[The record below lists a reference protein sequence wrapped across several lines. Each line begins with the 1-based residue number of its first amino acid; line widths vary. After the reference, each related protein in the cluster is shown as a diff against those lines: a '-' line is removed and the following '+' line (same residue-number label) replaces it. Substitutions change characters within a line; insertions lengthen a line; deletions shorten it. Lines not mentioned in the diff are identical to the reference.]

1 MFADNLKTL
10 RRARGLSQEELA
22 GRLHVTR
29 QTISKWENAL
39 SVPDA
44 ELLLRLAE
52 ELEVPVS
59 RLLGGPVEEEP
70 APDQVAA
77 HLAELNRLLAERN
90 RRSRRIWRGVA
101 GVLLGP
107 AGGARPL
114 GPPPAPPPPPPTPAQ
129 GGEFPPP
136 GRSPQAFAGWSPP
149 QGSGSPPQQIPNACA
164 RRTAATTAR
173 SRSAPRPAFFPSMNS
188 QIRKRSRSIPA
199 A

>member
-1 MFADNLKTL
+1 MFAENLRTL

-52 ELEVPVS
+52 ELETPVS

-77 HLAELNRLLAERN
+77 RLAELNRLLAERN
-90 RRSRRIWRGVA
+90 RRSRRIWRTVA
-101 GVLLGP
+101 GVLIGIAALYVLLMVFSAAALRSLTTETEGTVVP
-107 AGGARPL
+107 IE
-114 GPPPAPPPPPPTPAQ
+114 
-129 GGEFPPP
+129 GEP
-136 GRSPQAFAGWSPP
+136 
-149 QGSGSPPQQIPNACA
+149 
-164 RRTAATTAR
+164 
-173 SRSAPRPAFFPSMNS
+173 
-188 QIRKRSRSIPA
+188 
-199 A
+199 

>member
-1 MFADNLKTL
+1 MGGGGGERGGNPLFADNLKTL

-90 RRSRRIWRGVA
+90 RRSRRIWRVVA
-101 GVLLGP
+101 GVLIGL
-107 AGGARPL
+107 A
-114 GPPPAPPPPPPTPAQ
+114 
-129 GGEFPPP
+129 
-136 GRSPQAFAGWSPP
+136 
-149 QGSGSPPQQIPNACA
+149 
-164 RRTAATTAR
+164 AATVLLILLNA
-173 SRSAPRPAFFPSMNS
+173 AAF
-188 QIRKRSRSIPA
+188 RSITTDTEQTAIPIEA
-199 A
+199 GP

>member
-52 ELEVPVS
+52 ELEAPVS
-59 RLLGGPVEEEP
+59 RLLGGPVEDEP

-90 RRSRRIWRGVA
+90 RRSRRIWRVVA
-101 GVLLGP
+101 GVLIGIVALYVLLMVFS
-107 AGGARPL
+107 AA
-114 GPPPAPPPPPPTPAQ
+114 A
-129 GGEFPPP
+129 F
-136 GRSPQAFAGWSPP
+136 RSMTTDTEQTA
-149 QGSGSPPQQIPNACA
+149 IPIE
-164 RRTAATTAR
+164 
-173 SRSAPRPAFFPSMNS
+173 S
-188 QIRKRSRSIPA
+188 QP
-199 A
+199 

>member
-90 RRSRRIWRGVA
+90 RRSRRIWRVVA
-101 GVLLGP
+101 GVLIGLV
-107 AGGARPL
+107 
-114 GPPPAPPPPPPTPAQ
+114 
-129 GGEFPPP
+129 
-136 GRSPQAFAGWSPP
+136 
-149 QGSGSPPQQIPNACA
+149 
-164 RRTAATTAR
+164 AATVLLMLLNA
-173 SRSAPRPAFFPSMNS
+173 AAF
-188 QIRKRSRSIPA
+188 RSITTDTEQTAIPIEVQP
-199 A
+199 

>member
-77 HLAELNRLLAERN
+77 HLAELNRLLADRN
-90 RRSRRIWRGVA
+90 RRSRRIWRVVA
-101 GVLLGP
+101 GVLIGL
-107 AGGARPL
+107 A
-114 GPPPAPPPPPPTPAQ
+114 
-129 GGEFPPP
+129 
-136 GRSPQAFAGWSPP
+136 
-149 QGSGSPPQQIPNACA
+149 
-164 RRTAATTAR
+164 AATVLLILLNATA
-173 SRSAPRPAFFPSMNS
+173 F
-188 QIRKRSRSIPA
+188 RSITTDTEQTAIPIEA
-199 A
+199 QP

>member
-1 MFADNLKTL
+1 MFADNLKIL

-90 RRSRRIWRGVA
+90 RRSRRIWRVVA
-101 GVLLGP
+101 GVLIGIVALYVLLMVFSAAAFRSMTTDAEQTTIP
-107 AGGARPL
+107 IEAGR
-114 GPPPAPPPPPPTPAQ
+114 
-129 GGEFPPP
+129 
-136 GRSPQAFAGWSPP
+136 
-149 QGSGSPPQQIPNACA
+149 
-164 RRTAATTAR
+164 
-173 SRSAPRPAFFPSMNS
+173 
-188 QIRKRSRSIPA
+188 
-199 A
+199 

>member
-90 RRSRRIWRGVA
+90 RRSRRIWRVVA
-101 GVLLGP
+101 GVLIGL
-107 AGGARPL
+107 A
-114 GPPPAPPPPPPTPAQ
+114 
-129 GGEFPPP
+129 
-136 GRSPQAFAGWSPP
+136 
-149 QGSGSPPQQIPNACA
+149 
-164 RRTAATTAR
+164 AATVLLILLNAAAFRSFTTDAEQTA
-173 SRSAPRPAFFPSMNS
+173 
-188 QIRKRSRSIPA
+188 IPIEA
-199 A
+199 QP

>member
-1 MFADNLKTL
+1 MFAENLKAL

-59 RLLGGPVEEEP
+59 RLLGGPVETEE

-77 HLAELNRLLAERN
+77 RLAELNRLLAERN
-90 RRSRRIWRGVA
+90 RRSRRIWRVVA
-101 GVLLGP
+101 GVLIGLAALTVLLMALSAAAFRSMTTDAEQTTIP
-107 AGGARPL
+107 IEAGR
-114 GPPPAPPPPPPTPAQ
+114 
-129 GGEFPPP
+129 
-136 GRSPQAFAGWSPP
+136 
-149 QGSGSPPQQIPNACA
+149 
-164 RRTAATTAR
+164 
-173 SRSAPRPAFFPSMNS
+173 
-188 QIRKRSRSIPA
+188 
-199 A
+199 

>member
-1 MFADNLKTL
+1 MFADNLKPL

-90 RRSRRIWRGVA
+90 RRSRRIWRVVA
-101 GVLLGP
+101 GVLIGL
-107 AGGARPL
+107 A
-114 GPPPAPPPPPPTPAQ
+114 
-129 GGEFPPP
+129 
-136 GRSPQAFAGWSPP
+136 
-149 QGSGSPPQQIPNACA
+149 
-164 RRTAATTAR
+164 AATVLLILLNA
-173 SRSAPRPAFFPSMNS
+173 AAF
-188 QIRKRSRSIPA
+188 RSITTDTEQTAIPIGDER
-199 A
+199 

>member
-90 RRSRRIWRGVA
+90 RRSRRIWRVVA
-101 GVLLGP
+101 GVLIGLV
-107 AGGARPL
+107 
-114 GPPPAPPPPPPTPAQ
+114 
-129 GGEFPPP
+129 
-136 GRSPQAFAGWSPP
+136 
-149 QGSGSPPQQIPNACA
+149 
-164 RRTAATTAR
+164 AATVLLILLNA
-173 SRSAPRPAFFPSMNS
+173 AAF
-188 QIRKRSRSIPA
+188 RSITTDTEQTAIPIGDER
-199 A
+199 

>member
-1 MFADNLKTL
+1 MFAENLKTL

-59 RLLGGPVEEEP
+59 RLLGGPVEDEP

-77 HLAELNRLLAERN
+77 HLAELNRLLAQRN
-90 RRSRRIWRGVA
+90 RRSRLIWRVVA
-101 GVLLGP
+101 GVLIGIVALYVLLMVFS
-107 AGGARPL
+107 AA
-114 GPPPAPPPPPPTPAQ
+114 A
-129 GGEFPPP
+129 F
-136 GRSPQAFAGWSPP
+136 RSMTTDTEQTA
-149 QGSGSPPQQIPNACA
+149 IPIE
-164 RRTAATTAR
+164 
-173 SRSAPRPAFFPSMNS
+173 S
-188 QIRKRSRSIPA
+188 QP
-199 A
+199 

>member
-70 APDQVAA
+70 APDPVAA
-77 HLAELNRLLAERN
+77 PRAELNPLLAERN
-90 RRSRRIWRGVA
+90 PRRRRIWRVVA
-101 GVLLGP
+101 GVLIGIVALYVLLLLLN
-107 AGGARPL
+107 AA
-114 GPPPAPPPPPPTPAQ
+114 
-129 GGEFPPP
+129 
-136 GRSPQAFAGWSPP
+136 AF
-149 QGSGSPPQQIPNACA
+149 
-164 RRTAATTAR
+164 
-173 SRSAPRPAFFPSMNS
+173 
-188 QIRKRSRSIPA
+188 RSITTDTEQTAIPIEVQP
-199 A
+199 

>member
-90 RRSRRIWRGVA
+90 RRSRRIWRTVA
-101 GVLLGP
+101 GVLIGIAALYVLLMVFSAAALRSLTTETEGTVVP
-107 AGGARPL
+107 IE
-114 GPPPAPPPPPPTPAQ
+114 
-129 GGEFPPP
+129 GEP
-136 GRSPQAFAGWSPP
+136 
-149 QGSGSPPQQIPNACA
+149 
-164 RRTAATTAR
+164 
-173 SRSAPRPAFFPSMNS
+173 
-188 QIRKRSRSIPA
+188 
-199 A
+199 

>member
-90 RRSRRIWRGVA
+90 RRSRRIWRVVA
-101 GVLLGP
+101 GVLIGIVALYVLLLLLN
-107 AGGARPL
+107 AA
-114 GPPPAPPPPPPTPAQ
+114 
-129 GGEFPPP
+129 
-136 GRSPQAFAGWSPP
+136 AF
-149 QGSGSPPQQIPNACA
+149 
-164 RRTAATTAR
+164 
-173 SRSAPRPAFFPSMNS
+173 
-188 QIRKRSRSIPA
+188 RSITTDTEQTAIPIEA
-199 A
+199 QP

>member
-77 HLAELNRLLAERN
+77 PLAELTRLLAERN
-90 RRSRRIWRGVA
+90 RRSRRIWRVVA
-101 GVLLGP
+101 GVLIGLV
-107 AGGARPL
+107 
-114 GPPPAPPPPPPTPAQ
+114 
-129 GGEFPPP
+129 
-136 GRSPQAFAGWSPP
+136 
-149 QGSGSPPQQIPNACA
+149 
-164 RRTAATTAR
+164 AATVLLILLNA
-173 SRSAPRPAFFPSMNS
+173 AAF
-188 QIRKRSRSIPA
+188 RSITTDTEQTAIPIEVQP
-199 A
+199 

>member
-90 RRSRRIWRGVA
+90 RRSRRIWRVVA
-101 GVLLGP
+101 GVLIGIVALYVLLLLLN
-107 AGGARPL
+107 AA
-114 GPPPAPPPPPPTPAQ
+114 
-129 GGEFPPP
+129 
-136 GRSPQAFAGWSPP
+136 AF
-149 QGSGSPPQQIPNACA
+149 
-164 RRTAATTAR
+164 
-173 SRSAPRPAFFPSMNS
+173 
-188 QIRKRSRSIPA
+188 RSITTDTEQTAIPIEA
-199 A
+199 GP

>member
-90 RRSRRIWRGVA
+90 RRSRRIWRVVA
-101 GVLLGP
+101 GVLIGMVALYVLLLLLN
-107 AGGARPL
+107 AA
-114 GPPPAPPPPPPTPAQ
+114 
-129 GGEFPPP
+129 
-136 GRSPQAFAGWSPP
+136 AF
-149 QGSGSPPQQIPNACA
+149 
-164 RRTAATTAR
+164 
-173 SRSAPRPAFFPSMNS
+173 
-188 QIRKRSRSIPA
+188 RSITTDTEQTAIPIEVQP
-199 A
+199 

>member
-1 MFADNLKTL
+1 MFAENLKAL

-59 RLLGGPVEEEP
+59 RLLGGPVETEE

-77 HLAELNRLLAERN
+77 RLAELNRLLAERN
-90 RRSRRIWRGVA
+90 RRSRRIWRVVA
-101 GVLLGP
+101 GVLIGIVALYVLLMVFSAAAFRSMTTDAEQTTIP
-107 AGGARPL
+107 IEAGR
-114 GPPPAPPPPPPTPAQ
+114 
-129 GGEFPPP
+129 
-136 GRSPQAFAGWSPP
+136 
-149 QGSGSPPQQIPNACA
+149 
-164 RRTAATTAR
+164 
-173 SRSAPRPAFFPSMNS
+173 
-188 QIRKRSRSIPA
+188 
-199 A
+199 

>member
-90 RRSRRIWRGVA
+90 RRSRRIWRVVA
-101 GVLLGP
+101 GVLI
-107 AGGARPL
+107 GG
-114 GPPPAPPPPPPTPAQ
+114 
-129 GGEFPPP
+129 GGH
-136 GRSPQAFAGWSPP
+136 
-149 QGSGSPPQQIPNACA
+149 
-164 RRTAATTAR
+164 
-173 SRSAPRPAFFPSMNS
+173 RPADTAQRRRLPLHHHGHGAD
-188 QIRKRSRSIPA
+188 RHPHRG
-199 A
+199 

>member
-90 RRSRRIWRGVA
+90 RRSSRKNRRFPQGRISSARS
-101 GVLLGP
+101 LPP
-107 AGGARPL
+107 AGGKVPQCAHW
-114 GPPPAPPPPPPTPAQ
+114 
-129 GGEFPPP
+129 GG
-136 GRSPQAFAGWSPP
+136 
-149 QGSGSPPQQIPNACA
+149 
-164 RRTAATTAR
+164 
-173 SRSAPRPAFFPSMNS
+173 
-188 QIRKRSRSIPA
+188 
-199 A
+199 

>member
-90 RRSRRIWRGVA
+90 RRSRRIWRVVA
-101 GVLLGP
+101 GVLIGL
-107 AGGARPL
+107 A
-114 GPPPAPPPPPPTPAQ
+114 
-129 GGEFPPP
+129 
-136 GRSPQAFAGWSPP
+136 
-149 QGSGSPPQQIPNACA
+149 
-164 RRTAATTAR
+164 AATVLLMLLNATA
-173 SRSAPRPAFFPSMNS
+173 F
-188 QIRKRSRSIPA
+188 RSITTDTEQTAIPIEVQP
-199 A
+199 

>member
-1 MFADNLKTL
+1 MFAENLKAL

-59 RLLGGPVEEEP
+59 RLLGGPVETEE

-77 HLAELNRLLAERN
+77 RLAELNRLLAERN
-90 RRSRRIWRGVA
+90 RRSRRIWRAVA
-101 GVLLGP
+101 GVLIGLAALTVLLMALSAAAFRSMTTDAEQTTIP
-107 AGGARPL
+107 SEAGR
-114 GPPPAPPPPPPTPAQ
+114 
-129 GGEFPPP
+129 
-136 GRSPQAFAGWSPP
+136 
-149 QGSGSPPQQIPNACA
+149 
-164 RRTAATTAR
+164 
-173 SRSAPRPAFFPSMNS
+173 
-188 QIRKRSRSIPA
+188 
-199 A
+199 

>member
-90 RRSRRIWRGVA
+90 RRSRRIWRVVA
-101 GVLLGP
+101 GVLIGL
-107 AGGARPL
+107 A
-114 GPPPAPPPPPPTPAQ
+114 
-129 GGEFPPP
+129 
-136 GRSPQAFAGWSPP
+136 
-149 QGSGSPPQQIPNACA
+149 
-164 RRTAATTAR
+164 AATVLLILLNA
-173 SRSAPRPAFFPSMNS
+173 AAF
-188 QIRKRSRSIPA
+188 RSITTDTEQTAIPIVVQP
-199 A
+199 

>member
-90 RRSRRIWRGVA
+90 RRSRRIWRVVA
-101 GVLLGP
+101 GVLIGIVALYVLLLLLN
-107 AGGARPL
+107 AA
-114 GPPPAPPPPPPTPAQ
+114 
-129 GGEFPPP
+129 
-136 GRSPQAFAGWSPP
+136 AF
-149 QGSGSPPQQIPNACA
+149 
-164 RRTAATTAR
+164 
-173 SRSAPRPAFFPSMNS
+173 
-188 QIRKRSRSIPA
+188 RSITTDTEQTAIPIGDER
-199 A
+199 

>member
-90 RRSRRIWRGVA
+90 RRSRRIWRVVA
-101 GVLLGP
+101 GVLIDL
-107 AGGARPL
+107 A
-114 GPPPAPPPPPPTPAQ
+114 
-129 GGEFPPP
+129 
-136 GRSPQAFAGWSPP
+136 
-149 QGSGSPPQQIPNACA
+149 
-164 RRTAATTAR
+164 AATVLLILLNA
-173 SRSAPRPAFFPSMNS
+173 AAF
-188 QIRKRSRSIPA
+188 RSITTDTEQTAIPIEA
-199 A
+199 GP

>member
-70 APDQVAA
+70 APD
-77 HLAELNRLLAERN
+77 
-90 RRSRRIWRGVA
+90 
-101 GVLLGP
+101 
-107 AGGARPL
+107 
-114 GPPPAPPPPPPTPAQ
+114 
-129 GGEFPPP
+129 
-136 GRSPQAFAGWSPP
+136 
-149 QGSGSPPQQIPNACA
+149 
-164 RRTAATTAR
+164 
-173 SRSAPRPAFFPSMNS
+173 
-188 QIRKRSRSIPA
+188 
-199 A
+199 

>member
-90 RRSRRIWRGVA
+90 RRSRRIWRVVA
-101 GVLLGP
+101 GVLIGL
-107 AGGARPL
+107 A
-114 GPPPAPPPPPPTPAQ
+114 
-129 GGEFPPP
+129 
-136 GRSPQAFAGWSPP
+136 
-149 QGSGSPPQQIPNACA
+149 
-164 RRTAATTAR
+164 AATVLLILLNA
-173 SRSAPRPAFFPSMNS
+173 AAF
-188 QIRKRSRSIPA
+188 RSITTDTEKTAIPIEVQP
-199 A
+199 

>member
-59 RLLGGPVEEEP
+59 RLLGGPVETEE

-77 HLAELNRLLAERN
+77 RLAELNRLLAERN
-90 RRSRRIWRGVA
+90 RRSRRIWRVVA
-101 GVLLGP
+101 GVLIGL
-107 AGGARPL
+107 A
-114 GPPPAPPPPPPTPAQ
+114 
-129 GGEFPPP
+129 
-136 GRSPQAFAGWSPP
+136 
-149 QGSGSPPQQIPNACA
+149 
-164 RRTAATTAR
+164 AATVLLILLNAAAFRPITTDTEQTA
-173 SRSAPRPAFFPSMNS
+173 
-188 QIRKRSRSIPA
+188 IPIEA
-199 A
+199 GP

>member
-90 RRSRRIWRGVA
+90 RRSRRIWRVVA
-101 GVLLGP
+101 GVLIGL
-107 AGGARPL
+107 A
-114 GPPPAPPPPPPTPAQ
+114 
-129 GGEFPPP
+129 
-136 GRSPQAFAGWSPP
+136 
-149 QGSGSPPQQIPNACA
+149 
-164 RRTAATTAR
+164 AATVLLILLNAAAFR
-173 SRSAPRPAFFPSMNS
+173 SFTTDAE
-188 QIRKRSRSIPA
+188 QTSIPIEA
-199 A
+199 QP

>member
-90 RRSRRIWRGVA
+90 RRSRRIWRVVA
-101 GVLLGP
+101 GVLIGL
-107 AGGARPL
+107 A
-114 GPPPAPPPPPPTPAQ
+114 
-129 GGEFPPP
+129 
-136 GRSPQAFAGWSPP
+136 
-149 QGSGSPPQQIPNACA
+149 
-164 RRTAATTAR
+164 AATVLLMLLNA
-173 SRSAPRPAFFPSMNS
+173 AAF
-188 QIRKRSRSIPA
+188 RSITTDTEQTAIPIEA
-199 A
+199 GP

>member
-90 RRSRRIWRGVA
+90 RRSRRIWRVVA
-101 GVLLGP
+101 GVLIGL
-107 AGGARPL
+107 A
-114 GPPPAPPPPPPTPAQ
+114 
-129 GGEFPPP
+129 
-136 GRSPQAFAGWSPP
+136 
-149 QGSGSPPQQIPNACA
+149 
-164 RRTAATTAR
+164 AATVLLILLNA
-173 SRSAPRPAFFPSMNS
+173 AAF
-188 QIRKRSRSIPA
+188 RSITTDTEQTALPIKA
-199 A
+199 EP

>member
-90 RRSRRIWRGVA
+90 RRSRRIWRVVA
-101 GVLLGP
+101 GVLIGL
-107 AGGARPL
+107 A
-114 GPPPAPPPPPPTPAQ
+114 
-129 GGEFPPP
+129 
-136 GRSPQAFAGWSPP
+136 
-149 QGSGSPPQQIPNACA
+149 
-164 RRTAATTAR
+164 AATVLLMLLNA
-173 SRSAPRPAFFPSMNS
+173 AAC
-188 QIRKRSRSIPA
+188 RSITTDTEQTAIPIEA
-199 A
+199 GP

>member
-59 RLLGGPVEEEP
+59 RLLGGPVEEAP
-70 APDQVAA
+70 APVQVAA

-90 RRSRRIWRGVA
+90 RRSRRIWRVVA
-101 GVLLGP
+101 GVLIGIVALYVLLLLLN
-107 AGGARPL
+107 AA
-114 GPPPAPPPPPPTPAQ
+114 
-129 GGEFPPP
+129 
-136 GRSPQAFAGWSPP
+136 AF
-149 QGSGSPPQQIPNACA
+149 
-164 RRTAATTAR
+164 
-173 SRSAPRPAFFPSMNS
+173 
-188 QIRKRSRSIPA
+188 RSITTDTEQTAIPIEVQP
-199 A
+199 

>member
-90 RRSRRIWRGVA
+90 RRSRRIWRVVA
-101 GVLLGP
+101 GVLIGL
-107 AGGARPL
+107 A
-114 GPPPAPPPPPPTPAQ
+114 
-129 GGEFPPP
+129 
-136 GRSPQAFAGWSPP
+136 
-149 QGSGSPPQQIPNACA
+149 
-164 RRTAATTAR
+164 AATVLLILLDA
-173 SRSAPRPAFFPSMNS
+173 AAF
-188 QIRKRSRSIPA
+188 RSITTDTEQTAIPIEVQP
-199 A
+199 

>member
-59 RLLGGPVEEEP
+59 RLLGGPVEDEP

-90 RRSRRIWRGVA
+90 RRSRRIWRVVA
-101 GVLLGP
+101 GVLIGLV
-107 AGGARPL
+107 
-114 GPPPAPPPPPPTPAQ
+114 
-129 GGEFPPP
+129 
-136 GRSPQAFAGWSPP
+136 
-149 QGSGSPPQQIPNACA
+149 
-164 RRTAATTAR
+164 AATVLLILLNA
-173 SRSAPRPAFFPSMNS
+173 AAF
-188 QIRKRSRSIPA
+188 RSITTDTEQTAIPIGDER
-199 A
+199 

>member
-90 RRSRRIWRGVA
+90 RRSRRIWRVVA
-101 GVLLGP
+101 GVLIGLAALTVLLMVFSAAAFHSFTTDAEQTTIP
-107 AGGARPL
+107 IEAGR
-114 GPPPAPPPPPPTPAQ
+114 
-129 GGEFPPP
+129 
-136 GRSPQAFAGWSPP
+136 
-149 QGSGSPPQQIPNACA
+149 
-164 RRTAATTAR
+164 
-173 SRSAPRPAFFPSMNS
+173 
-188 QIRKRSRSIPA
+188 
-199 A
+199 

>member
-59 RLLGGPVEEEP
+59 RLLGGPVEDEP

-90 RRSRRIWRGVA
+90 RRSRRIWRVAA
-101 GVLLGP
+101 GVLIGLV
-107 AGGARPL
+107 
-114 GPPPAPPPPPPTPAQ
+114 
-129 GGEFPPP
+129 
-136 GRSPQAFAGWSPP
+136 
-149 QGSGSPPQQIPNACA
+149 
-164 RRTAATTAR
+164 AATVLLILLNA
-173 SRSAPRPAFFPSMNS
+173 AAF
-188 QIRKRSRSIPA
+188 RSITTDTEQTAIPIGDER
-199 A
+199 

>member
-90 RRSRRIWRGVA
+90 RRSRRIWRVVA
-101 GVLLGP
+101 GVLIGL
-107 AGGARPL
+107 A
-114 GPPPAPPPPPPTPAQ
+114 
-129 GGEFPPP
+129 
-136 GRSPQAFAGWSPP
+136 
-149 QGSGSPPQQIPNACA
+149 
-164 RRTAATTAR
+164 AATVLLILLNA
-173 SRSAPRPAFFPSMNS
+173 AAF
-188 QIRKRSRSIPA
+188 RSIPTDTA
-199 A
+199 QTAIPIAVQP

>member
-90 RRSRRIWRGVA
+90 RRSRRIWRVVA
-101 GVLLGP
+101 GVLIGMV
-107 AGGARPL
+107 
-114 GPPPAPPPPPPTPAQ
+114 
-129 GGEFPPP
+129 
-136 GRSPQAFAGWSPP
+136 
-149 QGSGSPPQQIPNACA
+149 
-164 RRTAATTAR
+164 AATVLLMLLSATAFR
-173 SRSAPRPAFFPSMNS
+173 SFTTDAEQTA
-188 QIRKRSRSIPA
+188 IPIEA
-199 A
+199 QP